1 MTQAEAQVPP
11 AVAPISTGVVRASR
25 THKSGTRR
33 RLERLLADAAVR
45 VALLVFV
52 IWTLAPVTWMIVS
65 SLLNQVA
72 LTSVPPD
79 LSLGQLTLDNYRGVL
94 ATGGSLVPALR
105 NSLVVSL
112 LTTGI
117 ALALGSAAA
126 YAIARLS
133 VPGGNTILLMTLATQ
148 MFPGIVIIIPLF
160 IAL

>member
-1 MTQAEAQVPP
+1 MTQAEAQVPA
-11 AVAPISTGVVRASR
+11 AVAPVSTGTVRASR

-33 RLERLLADAAVR
+33 RLERLLAEAAVR

-52 IWTLAPVTWMIVS
+52 VWIIIS

-79 LSLGQLTLDNYRGVL
+79 LSPGQFTLDNYRGVL
-94 ATGGSLVPALR
+94 ATGGSLIPALT
-105 NSLVVSL
+105 NSLVISL

-117 ALALGSAAA
+117 ALALGSSAA

-133 VPGGNTILLMTLATQ
+133 VPGGNTILLMTLAT
-148 MFPGIVIIIPLF
+148 
-160 IAL
+160 